1 MDELTKIRLRLSKL
15 LVRLSEVP
23 TDLGVLYKSEDGEF
37 VVGDLVY
44 VTEESGEFIPAPT
57 GDYKAEKVTYKVVDG
72 KISEIIEETVEETV
86 EEPVKEE
93 LEDVPS
99 PDGSV
104 EAVPEAI
111 VEIRKEVNELYD
123 IVDKLVKKME
133 EIDSKIA
140 DNQTTIEKM
149 SSMSAAKPAVEEIEK
164 VSKSQSFKDI
174 VNEAKKN
181 FR

>member
-1 MDELTKIRLRLSKL
+1 MNELTKIRLRLSKL
-15 LVRLSEVP
+15 LVKLSEVP
-23 TDLGVLYKSEDGEF
+23 TDLGVLYKSEDGELA
-37 VVGDLVY
+37 VGDLVY

-72 KISEIIEETVEETV
+72 KISEIVEETV

-99 PDGSV
+99 PDGSEEAVV
-104 EAVPEAI
+104 EAI
-111 VEIRKEVNELYD
+111 LEIRKEVNELYN
-123 IVDKLVKKME
+123 IVDKLIKKME
-133 EIDSKIA
+133 EIDAKIA

>member
-1 MDELTKIRLRLSKL
+1 MNELTKIRLRLSKL
-15 LVRLSEVP
+15 LVKLSEVP
-23 TDLGVLYKSEDGEF
+23 TDLGVLYKSEDGEL

-72 KISEIIEETVEETV
+72 KISEIVEETV
-86 EEPVKEE
+86 EEPVKEK

-149 SSMSAAKPAVEEIEK
+149 SSMSAAKPAIEELEK

>member
-1 MDELTKIRLRLSKL
+1 MNELTKIRLSKTKL
-15 LVRLSEVP
+15 LVKLSEVP
-23 TDLGVLYKSEDGEF
+23 TDLGVLYKSEDGEL

-72 KISEIIEETVEETV
+72 KISEIIEETVEE
-86 EEPVKEE
+86 PIKEE

-111 VEIRKEVNELYD
+111 VEIRKEVNELYN

>member
-1 MDELTKIRLRLSKL
+1 MNELTKIRLRLSKL
-15 LVRLSEVP
+15 LVKLSEVP
-23 TDLGVLYKSEDGEF
+23 TDLGVLYKSEDGEL

-72 KISEIIEETVEETV
+72 KISEIVEETV

-99 PDGSV
+99 PDGSE
-104 EAVPEAI
+104 EAIVEAI
-111 VEIRKEVNELYD
+111 VEIRKEVNELYG

>member
-1 MDELTKIRLRLSKL
+1 MNELTKIRLRLSKL
-15 LVRLSEVP
+15 LVKLSEVP
-23 TDLGVLYKSEDGEF
+23 TDLGVLYKSEDGELA
-37 VVGDLVY
+37 VGDLVY

-72 KISEIIEETVEETV
+72 KISEIVEETV

-104 EAVPEAI
+104 EAVTEAI
-111 VEIRKEVNELYD
+111 VEIRKEVNELYN
-123 IVDKLVKKME
+123 IVDKLVKKMV

-149 SSMSAAKPAVEEIEK
+149 SSMSAAKPAAEEIEK

>member
-1 MDELTKIRLRLSKL
+1 MNELTKIRLRLSKL
-15 LVRLSEVP
+15 LVKLSEVP
-23 TDLGVLYKSEDGEF
+23 TDLGVLYKSEDGEL

-72 KISEIIEETVEETV
+72 KISEIVEETV

-99 PDGSV
+99 PDGSE
-104 EAVPEAI
+104 EAIVEAI
-111 VEIRKEVNELYD
+111 VEIRKEVNELYG
-123 IVDKLVKKME
+123 IVDKLIKKME

>member
-1 MDELTKIRLRLSKL
+1 MNELTKIRLRLSKL
-15 LVRLSEVP
+15 LVKLSEVP
-23 TDLGVLYKSEDGEF
+23 TDLGVLYKSEDGEL

-72 KISEIIEETVEETV
+72 KISEIVEETV
-86 EEPVKEE
+86 EEPIKEE

-99 PDGSV
+99 PDGSK
-104 EAVPEAI
+104 EAI
-111 VEIRKEVNELYD
+111 VEAILEIRKEVNELYS

>member
-1 MDELTKIRLRLSKL
+1 MNELTKIRLRLSKL
-15 LVRLSEVP
+15 LVKLSEVP

-72 KISEIIEETVEETV
+72 KISEIVEETV

>member
-1 MDELTKIRLRLSKL
+1 MNELTKIRLRLSKL
-15 LVRLSEVP
+15 LVKLSEVP
-23 TDLGVLYKSEDGEF
+23 TDLGVLYKSEEGEL

-72 KISEIIEETVEETV
+72 KISEIVEETV
-86 EEPVKEE
+86 EEPVKEQ

-99 PDGSV
+99 PDGSE
-104 EAVPEAI
+104 EAIVEAI
-111 VEIRKEVNELYD
+111 VEIRKEVNELYG
-123 IVDKLVKKME
+123 IVDKLVKKIE

>member
-1 MDELTKIRLRLSKL
+1 MNELTKIRLRLSKL
-15 LVRLSEVP
+15 LVKLSEVP
-23 TDLGVLYKSEDGEF
+23 TDLGVLYKSEDGEL

-72 KISEIIEETVEETV
+72 KISEIVEETV

-111 VEIRKEVNELYD
+111 IEIRKEVNELYD

>member
-1 MDELTKIRLRLSKL
+1 MNELTKIRLRLSKL
-15 LVRLSEVP
+15 LVKLSEVP
-23 TDLGVLYKSEDGEF
+23 TDLGVLYKSEDGEL

-72 KISEIIEETVEETV
+72 KISEIIEETVEE
-86 EEPVKEE
+86 PVKEE

-111 VEIRKEVNELYD
+111 VEIRKEVNELYN

>member
-1 MDELTKIRLRLSKL
+1 MNELTKIRLRLSKL
-15 LVRLSEVP
+15 LVKLSEVP

-72 KISEIIEETVEETV
+72 KISEIVEETV

-111 VEIRKEVNELYD
+111 VEIRKEINELYN

>member
-72 KISEIIEETVEETV
+72 KISEIIEETV

>member
-1 MDELTKIRLRLSKL
+1 MNELTKIRLRLSKL
-15 LVRLSEVP
+15 LVKLSEVP
-23 TDLGVLYKSEDGEF
+23 TDLGVLYKSEDGEL

-72 KISEIIEETVEETV
+72 KISEIVEETV
-86 EEPVKEE
+86 EEPVKEK

-99 PDGSV
+99 PDGSE

>member
-1 MDELTKIRLRLSKL
+1 MNELTKIRLRLSKL
-15 LVRLSEVP
+15 LVKLSEVP

-72 KISEIIEETVEETV
+72 KISEIVEETV

-111 VEIRKEVNELYD
+111 VEIRKEVNELYN
-123 IVDKLVKKME
+123 IVNKLVKKME

>member
-1 MDELTKIRLRLSKL
+1 MNELTKIRLRLSKL
-15 LVRLSEVP
+15 LFKLSEVP

-72 KISEIIEETVEETV
+72 KISEIVEETV
-86 EEPVKEE
+86 EEPIKEE

-111 VEIRKEVNELYD
+111 VEIRKEVNELYN

>member
-1 MDELTKIRLRLSKL
+1 MNELTKIRLRLSKL
-15 LVRLSEVP
+15 LVKLSEVP

-72 KISEIIEETVEETV
+72 KISEIVEETV

-99 PDGSV
+99 PDGSE

-149 SSMSAAKPAVEEIEK
+149 SSMSAEKPAVEEIEK

>member
-1 MDELTKIRLRLSKL
+1 MNELTKIRLRLSKL
-15 LVRLSEVP
+15 LVKLSEVP

-72 KISEIIEETVEETV
+72 KISEIVEETV

-93 LEDVPS
+93 LEGVPS
-99 PDGSV
+99 PDGSE

>member
-1 MDELTKIRLRLSKL
+1 MNELTKIRLRLSKL
-15 LVRLSEVP
+15 LVKLSEVP
-23 TDLGVLYKSEDGEF
+23 TDLGVLYKSEDGEL

-72 KISEIIEETVEETV
+72 KISEIVEETV

-99 PDGSV
+99 PDGSE

>member
-1 MDELTKIRLRLSKL
+1 MNELTKIRLRLSKL
-15 LVRLSEVP
+15 LVKLSEVP

-72 KISEIIEETVEETV
+72 KISEIVEETV

-104 EAVPEAI
+104 ESTPEAI

>member
-1 MDELTKIRLRLSKL
+1 MNELTKIRLRLSKL
-15 LVRLSEVP
+15 LVKLSEVP

-72 KISEIIEETVEETV
+72 KISEIVEETV
-86 EEPVKEE
+86 EEPVKEQ

-111 VEIRKEVNELYD
+111 VEIRKEVNELYN

>member
-1 MDELTKIRLRLSKL
+1 MNELTKIRLRLSKL
-15 LVRLSEVP
+15 LVKLSEVP
-23 TDLGVLYKSEDGEF
+23 TDLGVLYKSEDGEL

-72 KISEIIEETVEETV
+72 KISEIVEETV

-111 VEIRKEVNELYD
+111 VEIRKEINELYN

>member
-1 MDELTKIRLRLSKL
+1 MNELTKIRLRLSKL
-15 LVRLSEVP
+15 LVKLSEVP

-72 KISEIIEETVEETV
+72 KISEIVEETV

-99 PDGSV
+99 PDGSE
-104 EAVPEAI
+104 EAIVEAI
-111 VEIRKEVNELYD
+111 VEIRKEVNELYN
-123 IVDKLVKKME
+123 IVDKLIKKME

>member
-1 MDELTKIRLRLSKL
+1 MNELTKIRLRLSKL
-15 LVRLSEVP
+15 LVKLSEVP
-23 TDLGVLYKSEDGEF
+23 TDLGVLYKSEDGEL

-72 KISEIIEETVEETV
+72 KISEIVEETV

-111 VEIRKEVNELYD
+111 VEIRKEVNELYN
-123 IVDKLVKKME
+123 IVDKLIKKME

>member
-1 MDELTKIRLRLSKL
+1 MNELTKIRLRLSKL
-15 LVRLSEVP
+15 LVKLSEVP
-23 TDLGVLYKSEDGEF
+23 TDLGVLYKSEDGEL

-72 KISEIIEETVEETV
+72 KISEIIEETVEE
-86 EEPVKEE
+86 PIKEE

>member
-1 MDELTKIRLRLSKL
+1 MNELTKIRLRLSKL
-15 LVRLSEVP
+15 LVKLSEVP
-23 TDLGVLYKSEDGEF
+23 TDLGVLYKSEDGEL

-72 KISEIIEETVEETV
+72 KISEIIEETVEE
-86 EEPVKEE
+86 PIKEE

-99 PDGSV
+99 PDGSE

-111 VEIRKEVNELYD
+111 VEIRKEINELYD

>member
-1 MDELTKIRLRLSKL
+1 MNELTKIRLRLSKL
-15 LVRLSEVP
+15 LVKLSEVP
-23 TDLGVLYKSEDGEF
+23 TDLGVLYKSEDGEL

-72 KISEIIEETVEETV
+72 KISEIVEETV

-111 VEIRKEVNELYD
+111 VEIRKEVNELYS
-123 IVDKLVKKME
+123 IVDKLIKKME

>member
-1 MDELTKIRLRLSKL
+1 MNELTKIRLRLSKL
-15 LVRLSEVP
+15 LVKLSEVP
-23 TDLGVLYKSEDGEF
+23 TDLGVLYKSEDGEL

-72 KISEIIEETVEETV
+72 KISEIVEETV

-99 PDGSV
+99 PDGSE
-104 EAVPEAI
+104 EAIVEAI
-111 VEIRKEVNELYD
+111 VEIRKEVNELYS

>member
-72 KISEIIEETVEETV
+72 KISEIIEETVEE
-86 EEPVKEE
+86 PVKEE
-93 LEDVPS
+93 LEDFPS

-123 IVDKLVKKME
+123 IVDKLVKKIE

>member
-1 MDELTKIRLRLSKL
+1 MNELTKIRLRLSKL
-15 LVRLSEVP
+15 LVKLSEVP

-44 VTEESGEFIPAPT
+44 ITEESGEFTPAPT

-72 KISEIIEETVEETV
+72 KISEIVEETV
-86 EEPVKEE
+86 EEPVKEK

-99 PDGSV
+99 PDGSE

>member
-1 MDELTKIRLRLSKL
+1 MNELTKIRLRLSKL
-15 LVRLSEVP
+15 LVKLSEVP
-23 TDLGVLYKSEDGEF
+23 TDLGVLYKSEDGEL

-72 KISEIIEETVEETV
+72 KISEIVEETV

-149 SSMSAAKPAVEEIEK
+149 SSMSAAKPAIEELEK

>member
-1 MDELTKIRLRLSKL
+1 MNELTKIRLRLSKL
-15 LVRLSEVP
+15 LVKLSEVP
-23 TDLGVLYKSEDGEF
+23 TDLGVLYKSEDGEL

-72 KISEIIEETVEETV
+72 KISEIVEETV

-104 EAVPEAI
+104 EAVTEAI
-111 VEIRKEVNELYD
+111 VEIRKEVNELYN
-123 IVDKLVKKME
+123 IVDKLIKKME

>member
-1 MDELTKIRLRLSKL
+1 MNELTKIRLRLSKL
-15 LVRLSEVP
+15 LVKLSEVP
-23 TDLGVLYKSEDGEF
+23 TDLGVLYKSEDGEL

-72 KISEIIEETVEETV
+72 KISEIVEETV
-86 EEPVKEE
+86 EEPIKEE

-111 VEIRKEVNELYD
+111 VEIRKEINELYN

>member
-1 MDELTKIRLRLSKL
+1 MNELTKIRLRLSKL
-15 LVRLSEVP
+15 LVKLSEVP
-23 TDLGVLYKSEDGEF
+23 TDLGVLYKSEDGEL

-72 KISEIIEETVEETV
+72 KISEIVEETV
-86 EEPVKEE
+86 EEPVKEQ

-111 VEIRKEVNELYD
+111 VEIRKEVNELYN

>member
-1 MDELTKIRLRLSKL
+1 MNELTKIRLRLSKL
-15 LVRLSEVP
+15 LVKLSEVP

-72 KISEIIEETVEETV
+72 KISEIVEETV
-86 EEPVKEE
+86 EEPIKEE
-93 LEDVPS
+93 LENVPS

>member
-1 MDELTKIRLRLSKL
+1 MNELTKIRLRLSKL
-15 LVRLSEVP
+15 LVKLSEVP

-44 VTEESGEFIPAPT
+44 ITEESGEFIPAPT

-72 KISEIIEETVEETV
+72 KISEIVEETV

-133 EIDSKIA
+133 EIDAKIA

>member
-1 MDELTKIRLRLSKL
+1 MNELTKIRLRLSKL
-15 LVRLSEVP
+15 LVKLSEVP
-23 TDLGVLYKSEDGEF
+23 TDLGVLYKSEDGEL

-72 KISEIIEETVEETV
+72 KISEIIEETVEE
-86 EEPVKEE
+86 PIKEE
-93 LEDVPS
+93 LEDVLS

-111 VEIRKEVNELYD
+111 VEIRKEVNELYN

>member
-1 MDELTKIRLRLSKL
+1 MNELTKIRLRLSKL
-15 LVRLSEVP
+15 LVKLSEVP
-23 TDLGVLYKSEDGEF
+23 TDLGVLYKSEDGEL

-72 KISEIIEETVEETV
+72 KISEIIEETVEE
-86 EEPVKEE
+86 PVKEE

-111 VEIRKEVNELYD
+111 VEIRKEINELYN

>member
-1 MDELTKIRLRLSKL
+1 MNELTKIRLRLSKL
-15 LVRLSEVP
+15 LVKLSEVP

-72 KISEIIEETVEETV
+72 KISEIVEETV

-111 VEIRKEVNELYD
+111 VESE
-123 IVDKLVKKME
+123 KK
-133 EIDSKIA
+133 
-140 DNQTTIEKM
+140 
-149 SSMSAAKPAVEEIEK
+149 
-164 VSKSQSFKDI
+164 
-174 VNEAKKN
+174 
-181 FR
+181 

>member
-1 MDELTKIRLRLSKL
+1 MNELTKIRLRLSKL
-15 LVRLSEVP
+15 LVKLSEVP
-23 TDLGVLYKSEDGEF
+23 TDLGVLYKSEDGEL

-72 KISEIIEETVEETV
+72 KITEIVEE
-86 EEPVKEE
+86 VKEE
-93 LEDVPS
+93 LEEVPS
-99 PDGSV
+99 PDGS
-104 EAVPEAI
+104 EESAPDAI
-111 VEIRKEVNELYD
+111 EELRKEVNELYS